1 VVTERADE
9 LPLVGEHIALDL
21 ANTFNGPRDGP
32 VEQEFLNTPDDLAA
46 WAVHAGV
53 VAERPDVDA
62 RELEHVLALRTAVY
76 AVFRDIAE
84 GREPA
89 AGELAVLA
97 RLHAEAVARA
107 RLVPA
112 YELVWDGEVL
122 GPLAVAAVELLRHG
136 PVDRVKLCDG
146 CPWLFVDVSRN
157 HSRRW
162 CSMNECGA
170 RLKVR
175 RYRARKR
182 ATGGRGSRS

>member
-1 VVTERADE
+1 LVVTERADE
-9 LPLVGEHIALDL
+9 LPLVGESIALDL

-32 VEQEFLNTPDDLAA
+32 AEQEFLNSPDDLAG

-53 VAERPDVDA
+53 VVERPEPGAD
-62 RELEHVLALRTAVY
+62 ELRQVLELRAAVY
-76 AVFRDIAE
+76 AVFRAIAE

-89 AGELAVLA
+89 AGDLAALA

-146 CPWLFVDVSRN
+146 CPWLFLDVSRN

-162 CSMNECGA
+162 CSMNECGG
-170 RLKVR
+170 RLKMQ
-175 RYRARKR
+175 RYRARR
-182 ATGGRGSRS
+182 ATEG

>member
-1 VVTERADE
+1 MVVTDRADE
-9 LPLVGEHIALDL
+9 LLLVGENIALDL
-21 ANTFNGPRDGP
+21 ANTFNGPRDGAP
-32 VEQEFLNTPDDLAA
+32 EQEFLNTPDDLAA

-53 VAERPDVDA
+53 VSERPAVGA
-62 RELEHVLALRTAVY
+62 RELAQTLELRAAVY
-76 AVFRDIAE
+76 AVFRAIAE

-89 AGELAVLA
+89 AGQLDVLS
-97 RLHAEAVARA
+97 RLHAEAVGRA

-136 PVDRVKLCDG
+136 PLDRVKLCDG
-146 CPWLFVDVSRN
+146 CPWLFLDVSRN

-162 CSMNECGA
+162 CSMDECGA

-175 RYRARKR
+175 RYRARQR
-182 ATGGRGSRS
+182 ATEGR